1 MNQLCSHRHA
11 PICNLTWI
19 NFVRLKPR
27 QILTP
32 CDVCFVKLD
41 KEGERLVKEL
51 SWALVVISSAQ
62 SGISIISCSWIWT
75 KFHMG
80 NHTRCKTRYLLLYHK
95 HNSQVFFAWLF
106 SMVDNLLLLNNSW
119 KKIYALLRTVLSK
132 LKPV

>member
-19 NFVRLKPR
+19 NIVRLNPDKFS
-27 QILTP
+27 LL
-32 CDVCFVKLD
+32 VMCFVKHD
-41 KEGERLVKEL
+41 KECERLVKEL

-62 SGISIISCSWIWT
+62 SGISIISFSWIWT

-95 HNSQVFFAWLF
+95 HNSQVFFARLF

-119 KKIYALLRTVLSK
+119 KNIYALLRTVLSK